1 MALVDPNIAMG
12 YRGVEIPNQLAQY
25 GQLAQIQN
33 AQNQNQ
39 LAQYQLSSAQRA
51 DEQQNNLYAAA
62 KQPGFALDFASALK
76 YGAPGLAAFK
86 AQQEAAASKLTQTKT
101 QGEIDA
107 QGIAAAQKRVDAFS
121 TALAPLVSAVQS
133 KKPITHDD
141 VFGQATRLV
150 AQGLLR
156 QEDLASIPMKA
167 EQLPSFVM
175 NMASS
180 TENSRKALETY
191 LPKALIAGGD
201 VINQNPL
208 AAGGIGKVLGRVS
221 MTDAQKES
229 NQIARENL
237 AVAQGN
243 LANSRDRLAWEK
255 QNPGF
260 ELKEG
265 EDGTFYGVN
274 KRTLQATPVTVGSPA
289 TAGATPVA
297 ATPLKGKGKDTTLT
311 EAQGNATAYG
321 MRMKEANAVLEP
333 LEKAGKTNTGLIK
346 NVVGGTVGLI
356 PLLGEKLEDVSG
368 SVFNALPGVLGGL
381 SPEQQQVAQ
390 ARINFIT
397 ALLRKESGA
406 AIGPSEFATA
416 EKNYFP
422 KPGDDAATIAQKQ
435 QARKT
440 AIRAMEVQAGPG
452 AKQMGGSALPKA
464 GGAPTV
470 SNW

>member
-1 MALVDPNIAMG
+1 MALIDPNIAMS

-121 TALAPLVSAVQS
+121 TALAPLVIAVQS
-133 KKPITHDD
+133 NKPITHDD

-191 LPKALIAGGD
+191 LPKALVAGGS

-208 AAGGIGKVLGRVS
+208 AAGGIGNKLADVTMTPFENARVPILQQQANAATTS
-221 MTDAQKES
+221 SNAAMT
-229 NQIARENL
+229 N
-237 AVAQGN
+237 
-243 LANSRDRLAWEK
+243 ANTARDRLTKESDPAFQQRMTNARTTGELIAK
-255 QNPGF
+255 GDVAAIQALPKVIGDAEMAVGVLDQMVGKRDSATGKLLTKDPVTGKPIANNKPHPGF
-260 ELKEG
+260 APAVGMGGFGTLGIPGLAQITPGTDAANFKTLYDQVTGIAFSEAFETLKGGGSITQTEG
-265 EDGTFYGVN
+265 L
-274 KRTLQATPVTVGSPA
+274 KA
-289 TAGATPVA
+289 TAARNRMALAQSEDEFVKAASEYRNILAKGVERAQSKATTATNRMTPVA
-297 ATPLKGKGKDTTLT
+297 PA
-311 EAQGNATAYG
+311 
-321 MRMKEANAVLEP
+321 
-333 LEKAGKTNTGLIK
+333 
-346 NVVGGTVGLI
+346 
-356 PLLGEKLEDVSG
+356 
-368 SVFNALPGVLGGL
+368 
-381 SPEQQQVAQ
+381 
-390 ARINFIT
+390 
-397 ALLRKESGA
+397 
-406 AIGPSEFATA
+406 
-416 EKNYFP
+416 
-422 KPGDDAATIAQKQ
+422 
-435 QARKT
+435 
-440 AIRAMEVQAGPG
+440 
-452 AKQMGGSALPKA
+452 A
-464 GGAPTV
+464 GGV
-470 SNW
+470 IDYGSLK